1 VFISLEVVMGLTK
14 GVVVLAKAHKQG
26 GRNSDELFKVAMITM
41 VVLYREGRK
50 EKRGMR

>member
-14 GVVVLAKAHKQG
+14 GVVLVKAHKQG
-26 GRNSDELFKVAMITM
+26 GRNIDELFKVAMITM